1 MTAAAGRS
9 GIAPDRLL
17 MGMFFTLWL
26 LGVFI
31 ILAAALYTFLRLKKR
46 TAQAVILV
54 GKTEGRAPVY
64 ESAALETPCLLGF
77 FHPVIYLPAGM
88 SQEEQHHVISH
99 ENEHFSR
106 RDYLVKPFCFLAALL
121 HWFNPLVW
129 LYFKLMTEDME
140 RSCDDRVL
148 RKMTS
153 QERAG

>member
-1 MTAAAGRS
+1 
-9 GIAPDRLL
+9 
-17 MGMFFTLWL
+17 
-26 LGVFI
+26 
-31 ILAAALYTFLRLKKR
+31 
-46 TAQAVILV
+46 
-54 GKTEGRAPVY
+54 
-64 ESAALETPCLLGF
+64 
-77 FHPVIYLPAGM
+77 M

-153 QERAG
+153 QERAGYAETLLQLGMKSSGIHLLTPMAFGESNTKTDSARAWLQEACRLAMRYGAASGGSSCSRPSDFAGKKRAPTGSCGRDNSSRR